1 MAKVDKEKSRYLRS
15 QLFLHLDGLALCGVV
30 PVLDE
35 EGVLER
41 VFVSGGDVDELAGEY
56 RANSGYLN
64 VSLRMLCSQG
74 LLEAVRSED
83 KIHYRP
89 AVGNESSLWYSHSKA
104 YAAGRN
110 WMKEIVNH
118 WNTPEAPLEKN
129 AIIAMDVLIDAWDDM
144 PNEGVMARI
153 KRHLAGALVSPWL
166 VTLGTIH
173 GTRPIS
179 SWEEHDAAV
188 VKMHETK
195 QEAWGAVLQSLGWD
209 RTEEG
214 EFFLKRSAAYGV
226 TTSYTKTFIWAKEL
240 IFGDGGYLWRIEP
253 GDSEIH
259 VDRTLNVW
267 GSGGAHKAYFSHLDD
282 VIKEIFNAP
291 LDTQPKGI
299 CDMGCGN
306 GAFILHLI
314 EVVENETLRGKY
326 LAEHPLILVGAD
338 FNQDALIATSQ
349 HFKQEGVEGHFIW
362 GDIGDPDRL
371 ALDLWVHHSV
381 KLGDLL
387 SVRSFLDHNRIF
399 NRPVLDRSD
408 DTISTGA
415 FSFRG
420 ERLKLRDVEQSLK
433 EHFQKWL
440 PYVAK
445 YGLLLVELH
454 TIDPERAA
462 EMQGGVPAT
471 AYDATHGFADQ
482 YIVEVPV
489 FDAMAEEAGLTID
502 QDNSRTFP
510 SELPATVSIRF
521 FKA

>member
-1 MAKVDKEKSRYLRS
+1 MDKQKSRELRR
-15 QLFLHLDGLALCGVV
+15 QLFFHLDGLALCGVV

-35 EGVLER
+35 VGILKR
-41 VFVSGGDVDELAGEY
+41 SFVSGGDVDELAGEY
-56 RANSGYLN
+56 RANAGYLN

-83 KIHYRP
+83 KVHYRP
-89 AVGNESSLWYSHSKA
+89 AVGNDPALWHSHAMA
-104 YAAGRN
+104 YATGRS
-110 WMKEIVNH
+110 WLKEIVGM
-118 WNTPEAPLEKN
+118 WNTPEQPLSQE
-129 AIIAMDVLIDAWDDM
+129 AIISMDVLLDAVNNM
-144 PNEGVMARI
+144 PNNGIMERI
-153 KRHLAGALVSPWL
+153 KFHLIGALVSPWL
-166 VTLGTIH
+166 VTLGTLQ

-179 SWEEHDAAV
+179 SWDEHDAAV
-188 VKMHETK
+188 IRMHESK
-195 QEAWGAVLQSLGWD
+195 QEAWGKVLQALGWD

-226 TTSYTKTFIWAKEL
+226 TTSYTKTFIWAKEI

-253 GDSEIH
+253 GESEIH
-259 VDRTLNVW
+259 VDRKLNVW
-267 GSGGAHKAYFSHLDD
+267 GSGGAHKAYFSHLDE

-291 LDTQPKGI
+291 LETQPKGI

-306 GAFILHLI
+306 GALLLHLM
-314 EVVENETLRGKY
+314 EVVESETIRGKN
-326 LAEHPLILVGAD
+326 LDEHPLILVGAD
-338 FNQDALIATSQ
+338 FNQEALIATSE
-349 HFKQEGVEGHFIW
+349 HFKQEGVVGYFIW

-371 ALDLWVHHSV
+371 ALDLWDYHSV

-399 NRPVLDRSD
+399 NRPLIDRPD
-408 DTISTGA
+408 DAISTGA

-440 PYVAK
+440 PYVSK

-454 TIDPERAA
+454 TIDPEDAA
-462 EMQGGVPAT
+462 ERQGGMPAT

-489 FDAMAEEAGLTID
+489 FDAMAIEAGLTID
-502 QDNSRTFP
+502 QTNSRTFP
-510 SELPATVSIRF
+510 SNLPATVSIRF
-521 FKA
+521 FKV

>member
-1 MAKVDKEKSRYLRS
+1 MDKEKSRHLRS
-15 QLFLHLDGLALCGVV
+15 QLFFHLDGLALCGVV

-41 VFVSGGDVDELAGEY
+41 SFVSGGDVDELASEY

-129 AIIAMDVLIDAWDDM
+129 AIIAMDVLLDAWDDM
-144 PNEGVMARI
+144 PNEGIMARI

-195 QEAWGAVLQSLGWD
+195 QEAWGRVLQSLVWD

-267 GSGGAHKAYFSHLDD
+267 GSGGAHKAYFSHLDN

-306 GAFILHLI
+306 GALLLHLI

-371 ALDLWVHHSV
+371 ALDLWDHHSV

-399 NRPVLDRSD
+399 NRPVIDRPD

-462 EMQGGVPAT
+462 ERQGGIPAT

-489 FDAMAEEAGLTID
+489 FDAMAEEAGLTLD
-502 QDNSRTFP
+502 QNNSRTFP